1 MGKNKSGYICTQC
14 GYHSSKWMGRCPTCN
29 SWNTMVEEIKQ
40 EEKRPAGH
48 KLKKD
53 ELPVSMDNLNSLS
66 EDRFTTG
73 IEEFDRVLGGGLV
86 KGSLVLI
93 GGDPGIGKST
103 LILQAAMDIAARGH
117 KILYVSGEESIN
129 QIKMRA
135 KRINR
140 REKNLYVV
148 SETHF
153 DRVQD
158 MLEYTAP
165 EFLVI
170 DSIQTMYDSE
180 LNTSAG
186 SVSQIRTVTS
196 HLMEIS
202 KNNGIT
208 TIVIGHVTKE
218 GLLAGPRVL
227 EHMVDTVLYFEGD
240 RSGGNRVIRA
250 AKNRF
255 GPTNEVGLF
264 EMAETGLISI
274 NDPSEV
280 LLGQRNDSPGAVLS
294 CAMEGT
300 RPLMVEIQA
309 LDTPTIFGMPRR
321 VVNDLDYNRFLMVT
335 AVLEKQVG
343 LKLQSQDV
351 YVNAVGGLKLN
362 EPAQDLS
369 MAIAIAS
376 SYNEKP
382 ISPYTMAVGEIG
394 LTGEIRSIS
403 DIDSRVRE
411 ALRSGIKRVIIPYS
425 NRNRIKNREKQEIE
439 ICTARSLND
448 ALNFALKTN

>member
-1 MGKNKSGYICTQC
+1 
-14 GYHSSKWMGRCPTCN
+14 
-29 SWNTMVEEIKQ
+29 MVEEIKQ

-170 DSIQTMYDSE
+170 DSIQTMYYSE

-280 LLGQRNDSPGAVLS
+280 LLGQRNDSPGSVLS